1 MLQDIS
7 THSAFA
13 GVSFVLFFH
22 VDKQYLIPMEKVLE
36 IVEHLEE
43 KNKETY
49 FTSAFKPNF
58 ADKMFSSEARGVKM
72 FKLVEWIKCD
82 KREGMGVYEFVNLM
96 AVIERQ
102 TKNKKVG
109 LVRMID
115 LQFYF
120 YYDNYVDRM
129 VGESLFDRDMEEEEE
144 EEEET
149 EVAAETTE
157 TAETVEQPVETP
169 EQPVEVPEVKE
180 PTLEDLL
187 VCYFL

>member
-1 MLQDIS
+1 
-7 THSAFA
+7 
-13 GVSFVLFFH
+13 
-22 VDKQYLIPMEKVLE
+22 MEKVLE

-96 AVIERQ
+96 AVVERQ
-102 TKNKKVG
+102 TKNKKVR
-109 LVRMID
+109 LVVMID

-144 EEEET
+144 EEEEEETT

-157 TAETVEQPVETP
+157 SPEQPVETP

-187 VCYFL
+187 VCCFYIMSYRMIWRELTPHGGVTSSTLIWRE